1 MRLVLLNLEN
11 RRPKKI
17 YVGNLPLDATME
29 EVRQLFAAH
38 GTVSDVHLV
47 TDRFTKRPK
56 GFGFV
61 VMDDERQAND
71 AIAVLNGRE
80 FRGNVLQ
87 INEACSRETGGSR
100 GGLGH
105 GDKQWSR

>member
-1 MRLVLLNLEN
+1 MN
-11 RRPKKI
+11 I
-17 YVGNLPLDATME
+17 YVGNVPFDSTADE
-29 EVRQLFAAH
+29 IRQLFAGH

-47 TDRFTKRPK
+47 TDRFTKIPK

-80 FRGNVLQ
+80 FRGNILQ
-87 INEACSRETGGSR
+87 INEACPRETGGSR
-100 GGLGH
+100 GGLRRR
-105 GDKQWSR
+105 DKRWSR